1 MDNLKSC
8 IKEAQSK
15 GVKQS
20 DIIKIVGEIYNPM
33 TYSVGKF
40 VSPFVANQANKQ
52 LQSFTKTKG
61 GVKKNRKNNKKTKK
75 RH

>member
-15 GVKQS
+15 GVKHS
-20 DIIKIVGEIYNPM
+20 DIIKMVGEIYNPM
-33 TYSVGKF
+33 IYSVGKF
-40 VSPFVANQANKQ
+40 VSPFVANQANKK
-52 LQSFTKTKG
+52 LQSLTKTKG